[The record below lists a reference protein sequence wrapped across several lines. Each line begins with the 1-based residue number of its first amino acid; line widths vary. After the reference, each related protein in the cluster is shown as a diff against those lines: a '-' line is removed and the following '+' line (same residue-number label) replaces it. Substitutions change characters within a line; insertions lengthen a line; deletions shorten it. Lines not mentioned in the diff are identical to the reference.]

1 MAALLRAIS
10 IAFALAATLLTST
23 GASGRNGGGAR
34 WCGTGCVGAAG
45 SGGRRQAAVDSC
57 ATPELAAVQA
67 LAGLTR
73 QQIVAQV
80 LMVGISGGDDPST
93 ALATIQSDL
102 AANAVLYGTG
112 WSSAATV
119 RATATAIQ
127 TAAMAQNND
136 IAALISGNQEG
147 GQHKTFQAFYGP
159 GFDDIPSA
167 LEQGQL
173 PPATLR
179 ADAALWGQQLRAAG
193 VNLDLA
199 PVLDVVDRA
208 TARQNGPI
216 GQYDREYGYT
226 PADVATHGLAFI
238 AGMHD
243 AGEAVTAKHFP
254 GLGRVAGNTDFT
266 AENIS
271 DPLLTGPGDP
281 NLQPFARAVANGVDV
296 VMVGS
301 ATYPAI
307 DTQPAMF
314 SSRIVTGLLRNTFG
328 FTGVVI
334 SDDVGAAAALA
345 NVPPA
350 ERATRFLAAGG
361 DLVLTV
367 VPADI
372 QPMSAAILARM
383 QSDPSF
389 LQRIVAAAFHVL
401 ALKGRYGLL
410 PGCS

>member
-10 IAFALAATLLTST
+10 VAFGLAAALLASAGRTS
-23 GASGRNGGGAR
+23 GGAAHWCSASCAAAASG
-34 WCGTGCVGAAG
+34 
-45 SGGRRQAAVDSC
+45 SGHGRAAVSVC
-57 ATPELAAVQA
+57 ATPELLAVQT
-67 LAGLTR
+67 LAGLSR

-80 LMVGISGGDDPST
+80 LMVGVRSGDDLAT
-93 ALATIQSDL
+93 ALATVRDG
-102 AANAVLYGTG
+102 AAGNVVLYGTG
-112 WSSAATV
+112 WSSASSV
-119 RATATAIQ
+119 SRATTAIQ
-127 TAAMAQNND
+127 SAAMAANNGV
-136 IAALISGNQEG
+136 AALISGNQEG
-147 GQHKTFQAFYGP
+147 GEHGTFQAFYGA

-208 TARQNGPI
+208 TAHQNGPI

-254 GLGRVAGNTDFT
+254 GLGRVTGNTDFT

-281 NLQPFARAVANGVDV
+281 NLQPFARAVANGVDA

-307 DTQPAMF
+307 DAQPAMF

-334 SDDVGAAAALA
+334 SDDVGAAAAVA
-345 NVPPA
+345 NVAPA
-350 ERATRFLAAGG
+350 DRALRFLAAGG
-361 DLVLTV
+361 DIVLTV
-367 VPADI
+367 VPSDI
-372 QPMSAAILARM
+372 PAMSAAILARM
-383 QSDPSF
+383 QSDPAF
-389 LQRIVAAAFHVL
+389 LQRVVSAAFH
-401 ALKGRYGLL
+401 ALTLKARYGLL
-410 PGCS
+410 SGCG